1 MDSCMSEL
9 QLESVRR
16 QRILYAED
24 DADIGHLVTEMLFD
38 EGFDV
43 TKVENGDDGAT
54 TFDNQPFHL
63 LLTDV
68 RMPGAKDGID
78 LAAYALGRNPDL
90 PVVIVSGFAEGLGTR
105 LASLGQRATL
115 LHKPFLMGE
124 LISAIHSALLSASAT
139 VVIFSF
145 GTTDDLLHAAWSCVW
160 LKCVS

>member
-1 MDSCMSEL
+1 MSGL

-24 DADIGHLVTEMLFD
+24 DVDIGHLVTGMLLD

-43 TKVENGDDGAT
+43 TKVESGDDGVT
-54 TFDNQPFHL
+54 SFDNQPFHL

-68 RMPGAKDGID
+68 RMPGAKDGLD

-90 PVVIVSGFAEGLGTR
+90 PVVIVSGFAEGLGAR

-115 LHKPFLMGE
+115 LRKPFLMGE
-124 LISAIHSALLSASAT
+124 LISAIHSALLSASASAA
-139 VVIFSF
+139 VIIISF
-145 GTTDDLLHAAWSCVW
+145 GMADDLLHAA
-160 LKCVS
+160 LTLPRFPGHGG